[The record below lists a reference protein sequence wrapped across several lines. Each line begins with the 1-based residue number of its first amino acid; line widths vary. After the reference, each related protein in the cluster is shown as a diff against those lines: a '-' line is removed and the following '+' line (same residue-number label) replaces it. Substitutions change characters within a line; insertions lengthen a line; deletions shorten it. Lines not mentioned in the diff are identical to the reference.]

1 MLTSW
6 NIVQDTTN
14 LESHLSFSFP
24 GKQRKSSRGG
34 YFSSPALLGAWIN
47 LYYFWISVAFIIRS
61 LPLQEFS
68 ILTMHDNTTG
78 HTRSFIPSQW
88 GCTLTSRSPHA
99 LPVHFLSIQ
108 SSSSSQQTVVKFSV
122 WISDMREEVK
132 WIVVR
137 FLSSACSESTG
148 NPPRVTLQV
157 FSEFTL
163 IWRKLLSASEPE
175 SPYPKRKQFGPDGLK
190 GIFSS
195 AVLWACGANSK
206 EQSGK
211 RVPWELSGENGCF

>member
-14 LESHLSFSFP
+14 IESHLSFSFP

-47 LYYFWISVAFIIRS
+47 LYYFWISVPFIIRS

-88 GCTLTSRSPHA
+88 GRTLTSRSPHS

-148 NPPRVTLQV
+148 KPPQGYIASLQWIHSDLAQAPFCLWTWV
-157 FSEFTL
+157 SLSE
-163 IWRKLLSASEPE
+163 KE
-175 SPYPKRKQFGPDGLK
+175 
-190 GIFSS
+190 
-195 AVLWACGANSK
+195 AVWTRWSQRHL
-206 EQSGK
+206 
-211 RVPWELSGENGCF
+211 